1 MDKKSSLSKRGI
13 RRLSRT
19 NWPKGELEQN
29 DQDKDAQES
38 TLPVEEESSAFLITP
53 VLPSMP
59 ENLNV
64 APTVLNSFKAFE
76 AAQDLGDTLAR
87 FNKLLAD
94 CDLEGAG
101 VDEPWRLYSH
111 IKGAVYSKLS
121 FRYKQLFKLL
131 DARYNLG
138 VYKSKPTSRRRVC
151 IVGGGPVGLRAAI
164 EIALLGGQVVLLE
177 KRALFSRE
185 NMLHLWP
192 WVVQDLT
199 SLGAKVLFSQFSKSM
214 PPTSDDKEKPFYTIT
229 TQPQIPTMEFTAVL
243 SASGTN
249 DKLAEHAGISRFVF
263 CRKEAL
269 GIVCYFPNLGT
280 AEEAKVKEFS
290 WTSQL
295 KHQIL
300 DKLREVGID
309 IENIVYYRGE
319 MHYLVMTPKRQNLV
333 ERQVVNENLADST
346 DLVLD
351 ENVNSSA
358 LHEYVKAIVDFVGIP
373 RKTEFTRVSLFDFSS
388 RSRADKAANILT
400 SYGKKLYVGL
410 IGDSLLE
417 PLWHEDVGTC
427 RGFLGAMD
435 AVWMISQIGE
445 QSDEQLLAD
454 RDNVYR
460 VMQSVSTLR
469 REGLRKNVRKYTVD
483 PASRYST
490 NALQN
495 SIPAI
500 RLLQ

>member
-1 MDKKSSLSKRGI
+1 ML
-13 RRLSRT
+13 
-19 NWPKGELEQN
+19 
-29 DQDKDAQES
+29 
-38 TLPVEEESSAFLITP
+38 
-53 VLPSMP
+53 
-59 ENLNV
+59 
-64 APTVLNSFKAFE
+64 
-76 AAQDLGDTLAR
+76 
-87 FNKLLAD
+87 
-94 CDLEGAG
+94 
-101 VDEPWRLYSH
+101 
-111 IKGAVYSKLS
+111 
-121 FRYKQLFKLL
+121 
-131 DARYNLG
+131 
-138 VYKSKPTSRRRVC
+138 
-151 IVGGGPVGLRAAI
+151 

-229 TQPQIPTMEFTAVL
+229 TQPQIPIMEFTAVL

-290 WTSQL
+290 WTSQP

-454 RDNVYR
+454 RDNVYLNS
-460 VMQSVSTLR
+460 MEEDEETYGFGSFSDLF
-469 REGLRKNVRKYTVD
+469 GAA
-483 PASRYST
+483 PAAAKRLDVGALSRFCM
-490 NALQN
+490 LE
-495 SIPAI
+495 
-500 RLLQ
+500 RLLSRFQQQQRRDKPSVLYQHVAAKFDGVSIDGGLGALSFTSLEGGGVVWQQTAASDSDALERRKKELQDITNQPQNDVKSIL